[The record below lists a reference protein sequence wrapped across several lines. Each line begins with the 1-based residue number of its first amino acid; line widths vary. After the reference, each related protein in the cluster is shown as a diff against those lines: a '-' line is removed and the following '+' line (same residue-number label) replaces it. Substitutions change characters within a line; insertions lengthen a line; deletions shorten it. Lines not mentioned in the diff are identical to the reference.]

1 MPPLD
6 YPGNDVW
13 QTSAEIPQRWRVNT
27 QTWVVLLIGWSKFST
42 RYDQSEPLLT
52 RHQYGISAV
61 VAQTSFRG
69 ETNGDVVKCQLFSQ
83 VILVE
88 PRSHFRN
95 LHSAMTYLN
104 HKTDVAFRPSKLG
117 RVFDF
122 KQHYEVQVMPH
133 IVFGINVFIKGH
145 RFVVKCWAIKTWN
158 ATSQSD

>member
-1 MPPLD
+1 MSSD
-6 YPGNDVW
+6 YPDLG
-13 QTSAEIPQRWRVNT
+13 SASHWLKQIFHAIPIRITT
-27 QTWVVLLIGWSKFST
+27 QIWVMK
-42 RYDQSEPLLT
+42 

-61 VAQTSFRG
+61 VAQTSFPG

-83 VILVE
+83 VIIVK
-88 PRSHFRN
+88 PWSQFRN

-104 HKTDVAFRPSKLG
+104 HKTDVAFGPSKLG

-145 RFVVKCWAIKTWN
+145 GFVVKCWAIKTWN
-158 ATSQSD
+158 AKSRSD

>member
-1 MPPLD
+1 MMTREHPDLA
-6 YPGNDVW
+6 
-13 QTSAEIPQRWRVNT
+13 SASDWLKQNFHAIWPIESTT
-27 QTWVVLLIGWSKFST
+27 QIWVV
-42 RYDQSEPLLT
+42 T
-52 RHQYGISAV
+52 RHQYGISPLV
-61 VAQTSFRG
+61 SQTSFRR
-69 ETNGDVVKCQLFSQ
+69 ETCGGVVRKCQLFSQ

-88 PRSHFRN
+88 PGSHFRN

-158 ATSQSD
+158 AKSQSDYNSSLKKRI

>member
-1 MPPLD
+1 MTREHPDLASASDWLKQIFRAIRPIRTTTDASSVWNLCSCCS
-6 YPGNDVW
+6 DVN
-13 QTSAEIPQRWRVNT
+13 SR
-27 QTWVVLLIGWSKFST
+27 
-42 RYDQSEPLLT
+42 
-52 RHQYGISAV
+52 
-61 VAQTSFRG
+61 

-95 LHSAMTYLN
+95 LHSAMTYPN

-145 RFVVKCWAIKTWN
+145 RFVVKC
-158 ATSQSD
+158 

>member
-1 MPPLD
+1 MAFLR
-6 YPGNDVW
+6 
-13 QTSAEIPQRWRVNT
+13 S
-27 QTWVVLLIGWSKFST
+27 
-42 RYDQSEPLLT
+42 
-52 RHQYGISAV
+52 
-61 VAQTSFRG
+61 TSFRR
-69 ETNGDVVKCQLFSQ
+69 ETCGGVVRKCQLFSQ

-88 PRSHFRN
+88 PGSHFRN

-145 RFVVKCWAIKTWN
+145 RFVVKC
-158 ATSQSD
+158 